1 MQFIIVL
8 LIAKKHLLAK
18 IKQTLIAALGVT
30 FGIGMFIS
38 MVSFMT
44 GVNKMLD
51 DLMLSSTPHIRLF
64 NDIKTER
71 TMVIDKAP
79 EYQGG
84 FNIVR
89 HVKPK
94 DTKKQLRNSLQII
107 RMLEADKRIIGVAP
121 RVTSQVFYQFGA
133 SDING
138 TIVGVDIQEEDKLFD
153 LSEKMIEGEL
163 LNLLTINNGVIVG
176 KGLSNNLAVG
186 IDDRINIVTSKG
198 VQFQLIVV
206 GIYQTGIA
214 QIDDVQS
221 YTSLNTAQK
230 ILEKNSDYITDINL
244 KVTNLKMAGSMST
257 EYERRF
263 EVDAI
268 DYDTAN
274 AQIKLSYD
282 IRNTITYAVSIT
294 LLLVA
299 GFGIYNI
306 LNMFIYEK
314 MDDIAILKATGFT
327 GKDVRRIFIS
337 QALIIGIAGG
347 VLGLIIGYVISLG
360 ISTVPFENDA
370 LPSMKTMPVNFDPK
384 FYIIGITFALATTFL
399 AGYLPANKASIIDPV
414 EIIRGK

>member
-1 MQFIIVL
+1 MQLLVVL
-8 LIAKKHLLAK
+8 MIARKHLLAK

-51 DLMLSSTPHIRLF
+51 DLMLSNTPHIRLY
-64 NDIKTER
+64 NDIKTKRE
-71 TMVIDKAP
+71 MVIDKAP
-79 EYQGG
+79 AYRGA
-84 FNIVR
+84 FNVVH

-94 DTKKQLRNSLQII
+94 DVKKQIRNSLQII
-107 RMLEADKRIIGVAP
+107 NILQEDDRVMGVAP
-121 RVTSQVFYQFGA
+121 RVTTQVFYQFGA

-138 TIVGVDIQEEDKLFD
+138 TIVGVDIEEEDKLFD
-153 LSEKMIEGEL
+153 LSKNMIEGDL
-163 LNLLTINNGVIVG
+163 LDLLTVNNGIIVG
-176 KGLSNNLAVG
+176 IGLANNLAVG
-186 IDDRINIVTSKG
+186 IDDRVNIVTSKG

-221 YTSLNTAQK
+221 YTSLNTVQK
-230 ILEKNSDYITDINL
+230 ILEQNSDYITDINL
-244 KVTNLKMAGSMST
+244 KVENLDMARALAE
-257 EYERRF
+257 EYEKRF
-263 EVDAI
+263 EIDTI

-274 AQIKLSYD
+274 AQIKFSYD

-294 LLLVA
+294 LLIVA

-314 MDDIAILKATGFT
+314 MDDIAILKATGFS

-337 QALIIGIAGG
+337 QALIIGITGG
-347 VLGLIIGYVISLG
+347 LLGLLIGYFISVG
-360 ISTVPFENDA
+360 ISHIPFETDA
-370 LPSMKTMPVNFDPK
+370 LPSLKTMPVNFDPQ
-384 FYIIGITFALATTFL
+384 FYIIGIVFALLTTFF
-399 AGYLPANKASIIDPV
+399 AGYLPANKASVIDPV

>member
-1 MQFIIVL
+1 MQFLVILII
-8 LIAKKHLLAK
+8 ARKHLLAK

-51 DLMLSSTPHIRLF
+51 DLMLSNTPHIRLY

-71 TMVIDKAP
+71 EMVIDKSPAYRG
-79 EYQGG
+79 E
-84 FNIVR
+84 FNVVH

-94 DTKKQLRNSLQII
+94 DVKKQIRNSLQVINI
-107 RMLEADKRIIGVAP
+107 LQEDERVMGVAP

-138 TIVGVDIQEEDKLFD
+138 TIVGVDIEEEDKLFD
-153 LSEKMIEGEL
+153 LRENMIEGDL
-163 LNLLTINNGVIVG
+163 LDLLTINNGIIVG
-176 KGLSNNLAVG
+176 IGLANNLAVG
-186 IDDRINIVTSKG
+186 IDDRVNIVTSKG

-230 ILEKNSDYITDINL
+230 ILEQNSDYITDINL
-244 KVTNLKMAGSMST
+244 KVENLDMARTMAE

-263 EVDAI
+263 EIDAI

-274 AQIKLSYD
+274 AQIKFSYD

-294 LLLVA
+294 LLIVA

-314 MDDIAILKATGFT
+314 MDDIAILKATGFS
-327 GKDVRRIFIS
+327 GKDVRRIFIT

-347 VLGLIIGYVISLG
+347 LLGLLIGYFISVG
-360 ISTVPFENDA
+360 ISHVPFETDA
-370 LPSMKTMPVNFDPK
+370 LPSLKTMPVNFDPK
-384 FYIIGITFALATTFL
+384 FYVIGMVFALLTTFL
-399 AGYLPANKASIIDPV
+399 AGYLPAHKASVIDPV